1 MRNNYS
7 IFPHIVCLALVFVIV
22 LFPLQ
27 ASAINQFNFTISDIV
42 YQSTITSNGANVG
55 YTATATSSDSP
66 VVLTCN
72 PVSGALFILGNTP
85 VYCSGVD
92 GNGTSDAT
100 SFIITVS
107 GTDSVPP
114 NIIPPP
120 NIIVYLNENQ
130 TNPLT
135 TVDIGEPLVNDNADP
150 SPYFFNDHPSTEFP
164 LNSTLVTWTAIDHS
178 GNSNTATQTVTTKVF
193 VGVIVDATPPGGLYK
208 TAQSV
213 VLNGTEPVP
222 IYYTVDGATPTT
234 SSAIYSN
241 PIPVNSNMTL
251 KFFATPDEN
260 GNALVVE
267 TVTYTIDA
275 SPPVITRNGPSPTSI
290 LQSSTYVDVGATA
303 LDNRDGNLTSSIVT
317 VNPVNTSLLGNYT
330 VTYNVSDTAGN
341 NATQVT
347 RTVRV
352 YDTTIATHMSDTTVS
367 GGFGTYLQ
375 RQINAEYV
383 APSSL
388 LVGNNINNMTLQLR
402 KNGSPTGIA
411 EIGVFNTDLSV
422 KKLFGT
428 KDAASLT
435 GVHLD
440 YMFPLPGGQTYQVQS
455 GDRIGIKFTGGNST
469 NNIGVVRDTTSAD
482 PFDGV
487 NSYHIYYTTF
497 WANATSDDLYM
508 ILKGNSANIGDTT
521 PPVITLLGSNPVTIQ
536 LNSIYAD
543 SGATANDNR
552 NGNITPSIITVNPV
566 NTSVLGSYTVTYNI
580 SDAASN
586 TATQVTRTVNVVDTI
601 PPIVTL
607 APVAGIYNSPQNVTL
622 ASSNPSII
630 YYTTNGTTPTT
641 SSPVYNIPIPINTD
655 TTVKFF
661 AKTLT
666 GNSGNET
673 TALYT
678 IDTISPVIT
687 LNGNAHVTVDI
698 GSPYADAG
706 ATALDNVDGNI
717 TPVITVNPVNTSVLG
732 SYTVTYN
739 VFDAAGNAAN
749 QVTRTVEVV
758 DQVPPVITLFGSNPA
773 TGYLNLPYVDAGATA
788 TDNVDGNLTSS
799 IVTVNSVNST
809 IVGSYTVTYNV
820 SDTAE
825 NITPEVV
832 RTVVVVAD
840 FTAPVISSVTPAP
853 SSSINQFNVAYTLS
867 EDVALGTITFTRTS
881 GLPDGLTHTYN
892 FAAGDKTAGPHSIS
906 KATLEA
912 GFGNLVNGA
921 VYTMTITATDGA
933 DLVSIPVV
941 KTLLT
946 YSNTIGT
953 CSVPSNPW
961 VITSGCKITSNV
973 IAPGNVEVQN
983 GAVVTIES
991 GGTLNIDFATKFL
1004 KIHYGSGIL
1013 IESGGKIS

>member
-1 MRNNYS
+1 MIKNLV
-7 IFPHIVCLALVFVIV
+7 FPGILLVLVFVIG
-22 LFPLQ
+22 FSPLQ
-27 ASAINQFNFTISDIV
+27 ASAINQFNFTTSNIT
-42 YQSTITSNGANVG
+42 YQSTITSSGANVG
-55 YTATATSSDSP
+55 YVVTATSNGTSVNP
-66 VVLTCN
+66 TCN
-72 PVSGALFILGNTP
+72 PASGSLFILGNTP
-85 VYCSGVD
+85 VYCSAANN
-92 GNGTSDAT
+92 NGTVGAG

-135 TVDIGEPLVNDNADP
+135 TVDIGVPLVNDNVDP
-150 SPYFFNDHPSTEFP
+150 SPLVINDHPSTEFP

-193 VGVIVDATPPGGLYK
+193 VGVNVDATPPGGLYK

-213 VLNGTEPVP
+213 VLSVNETVP
-222 IYYTVDGATPTT
+222 IYYTVDGVTPTT

-241 PIPVNSNMTL
+241 PIPVNSNMTVN
-251 KFFATPDEN
+251 FFATPDEN
-260 GNALVVE
+260 GNPQVLE
-267 TVTYTIDA
+267 TETYTLDA
-275 SPPVITRNGPSPTSI
+275 SPPVITQNGPSPTKV
-290 LQSSTYVDVGATA
+290 LQSSIYVDAGATA
-303 LDNRDGNLTSSIVT
+303 NDYFNGNVTSSIVT

-352 YDTTIATHMSDTTVS
+352 YNATIATHMSDTTVS

-388 LVGNNINNMTLQLR
+388 LVGNNIDSITLQLR

-411 EIGVFNTDLSV
+411 DIGVFNTDLSV

-440 YMFPLPGGQTYQVQS
+440 YTFSLLSGQMYQIQS
-455 GDRIGIKFTGGNST
+455 GDRIGIKFAGGNST
-469 NNIGVVRDTTSAD
+469 NNIGVVRDTILAD
-482 PFDGV
+482 PFDEV
-487 NSYHIYYTTF
+487 NSYHTYRTTF
-497 WANATSDDLYM
+497 WANDTSNDLYM
-508 ILKGNSANIGDTT
+508 ILKGNSTNIGDTT
-521 PPVITLLGSNPVTIQ
+521 PPVITLVGSNPVSVQ
-536 LNSIYAD
+536 MNSTYLDA
-543 SGATANDNR
+543 GATASDNR
-552 NGNITPSIITVNPV
+552 DGNITLSIITVNPV
-566 NTSVLGSYTVTYNI
+566 ITSVLGSYTVTYNV
-580 SDAASN
+580 SDLAGNAA
-586 TATQVTRTVNVVDTI
+586 AQVTRIVNVVDNTI
-601 PPIVTL
+601 PTISPTPL
-607 APVAGIYNSPQNVTL
+607 AGIYNSPQNVTL
-622 ASSNPSII
+622 ASSAPSII

-641 SSPVYNIPIPINTD
+641 SSPVYNIPIPINTNS
-655 TTVKFF
+655 TVKFF

-666 GNSGNET
+666 GNLGPPTS
-673 TALYT
+673 ALYT

-706 ATALDNVDGNI
+706 ATANDNVDGNI

-739 VFDAAGNAAN
+739 VFDAAGNAAT

-758 DQVPPVITLFGSNPA
+758 DQVPPVITLLGSNPT

-788 TDNVDGNLTSS
+788 NDNVDGNLTSS

-832 RTVVVVAD
+832 RNVVVVAD
-840 FTAPVISSVTPAP
+840 FTPPVITLVTPAS

-867 EDVALGTITFTRTS
+867 EDVSSGTITFARTGGTS
-881 GLPDGLTHTYN
+881 DGLIHTYN
-892 FAAGDKTAGPHSIS
+892 FTAGDKTSGPHSIS

-912 GFGNLVNGA
+912 GFGSLVNGA

-933 DLVSIPVV
+933 SLVSIPVER
-941 KTLLT
+941 TLLT

-961 VITSGCKITSNV
+961 VITSGCKINSNV